1 MEEKRLQILQR
12 ILVLMF
18 WFLGIVVVGC
28 IAIYIYLS
36 NRGPKTVEK
45 EEVEVQ
51 EGMADATTFLPDNC
65 NLYAEM
71 PDITFKDESGKE
83 VKLSDFKG
91 KTLVVTFWAS
101 WCPDCHEQ
109 FEKIEAYKKLV
120 DEQGNAEYILLDKLD
135 HDKETME
142 QALQYLKDN
151 HISIPTYFDDGL
163 KAYDMLGM
171 HNVPTTFF
179 IDANGILRAWSGV
192 QITDKSVF
200 EAYLQNCIQGSEVVT
215 QQFTQEYM
223 TDEKGGIHSGYDKKS
238 NTNTLKTDVLSESQ
252 GAVLEYAILKEDKE
266 LFDTCL
272 SYIENHMLMNG
283 MVSWQVVNGEPSQ
296 VNALIDD
303 FRIFESL
310 VRANDL
316 WGGYDEVINFC
327 RKNVKTYG
335 MKETNYI
342 DFYDFEHKEA
352 AKRFTLC
359 YGDFRA
365 MELLAYNDSDYQT
378 AYDHAYEIVTGGII
392 SDEFPL
398 YYSWYNYE
406 TSTYETTDLNMSE
419 AMVTLL
425 HLAEIDALPQQ
436 TIDWLR
442 KETFGDGVRAR
453 YDISGKVV
461 PGYGYES
468 TATYALIAMIG
479 AEIGDDELT
488 GKALK
493 KMEKMRV
500 NDLDLQ
506 YNGAFGNK
514 DGTGI
519 TSFDQIMPMLAYGY
533 CEKKNNMIK

>member
-1 MEEKRLQILQR
+1 MEEKKLQILQR
-12 ILVLMF
+12 MLILLF
-18 WFLGIVVVGC
+18 CFLGIVVVGS
-28 IAIYIYLS
+28 ISIYIYLIDRS
-36 NRGPKTVEK
+36 PKKGE
-45 EEVEVQ
+45 EEVVETQ

-65 NLYAEM
+65 NLYAQM
-71 PDITFKDESGKE
+71 PDISFKDESGNE
-83 VKLSDFKG
+83 VKLSDFRG

-109 FEKIEAYKKLV
+109 FEEIKKYKALV
-120 DEQGNAEYILLDKLD
+120 DEQENAEYILLDKLD
-135 HDKETME
+135 NDKETKE
-142 QALQYLKDN
+142 QALQYLSDHN
-151 HISIPTYFDDGL
+151 IGLTTYFDDEL
-163 KAYDMLGM
+163 VAYNELGM

-179 IDANGILRAWSGV
+179 IDADGILRAWSGI
-192 QITDKSVF
+192 QITDESVF
-200 EAYLQNCIQGSEVVT
+200 EAYLQNCLKGSETVT
-215 QQFTQEYM
+215 QEFLSAQM
-223 TDEKGGIHSGYDKKS
+223 TDVNGGIHSGYEANS
-238 NTNTLKTDVLSESQ
+238 NENTLKTDVLSESQ
-252 GAVLEYAILKEDKE
+252 GAVLEYAVLKENKN

-272 SYIENHMLMNG
+272 SYIDHYMWENG
-283 MVSWQVVNGEPSQ
+283 MISWQVVNGEAAK

-303 FRIFESL
+303 FRIYESL

-316 WGGYDEVINFC
+316 WGGYETQIQNY
-327 RKNVKTYG
+327 NQYMLQYG
-335 MKETNYI
+335 VNNDQFI
-342 DFYDFEHKEA
+342 DFYDFEHKQSA
-352 AKRFTLC
+352 GRFTLC
-359 YGDFRA
+359 YADFST
-365 MELLAYNDSDYQT
+365 MQMLAKADANYQP
-378 AYDHAYEIVTGGII
+378 AYENALEIVTAGRI
-392 SDEFPL
+392 SNEFPL

-406 TSTYETTDLNMSE
+406 TSAYETTDLNMSE

-436 TIDWLR
+436 TINWLR

-453 YDISGKVV
+453 YDINGDVV

-479 AEIGDDELT
+479 EEIGDSELT

-500 NDLDLQ
+500 NDADLQ
-506 YNGAFGNK
+506 YNGAFGNR

>member
-1 MEEKRLQILQR
+1 MEEKKLQILQR
-12 ILVLMF
+12 MLILLF
-18 WFLGIVVVGC
+18 CFLGIVVVGS
-28 IAIYIYLS
+28 ISIYIYLIDRS
-36 NRGPKTVEK
+36 PKKGE
-45 EEVEVQ
+45 EEVVETQ

-65 NLYAEM
+65 NLYAQM
-71 PDITFKDESGKE
+71 PDISFKDESGNE
-83 VKLSDFKG
+83 VKLSDFRG

-109 FEKIEAYKKLV
+109 FEEIKKYKALV
-120 DEQGNAEYILLDKLD
+120 DEQENAEYILLDKLD
-135 HDKETME
+135 NDKETKE
-142 QALQYLKDN
+142 QALQYLSDH
-151 HISIPTYFDDGL
+151 HIGLTTYFDDEL
-163 KAYDMLGM
+163 VAYNELGM

-179 IDANGILRAWSGV
+179 IDADGILRAWSGI
-192 QITDKSVF
+192 QITDESVF
-200 EAYLQNCIQGSEVVT
+200 EAYLQNCLKGSETVT
-215 QQFTQEYM
+215 QEFLSAQM
-223 TDEKGGIHSGYDKKS
+223 TDVNGGIHSGYEANS
-238 NTNTLKTDVLSESQ
+238 NENTLKTDVLSESQ
-252 GAVLEYAILKEDKE
+252 GAVLEYAVLKENKN

-272 SYIENHMLMNG
+272 SYIDHYMWENG
-283 MVSWQVVNGEPSQ
+283 MISWQVVNGEAAK

-303 FRIFESL
+303 FRIYESL

-316 WGGYDEVINFC
+316 WGGYETQIQNY
-327 RKNVKTYG
+327 NQYMLQYG
-335 MKETNYI
+335 VNNDQFI
-342 DFYDFEHKEA
+342 DFYDFEHKQSA
-352 AKRFTLC
+352 GRFTLC
-359 YGDFRA
+359 YADFST
-365 MELLAYNDSDYQT
+365 MQMLAKADANYQP
-378 AYDHAYEIVTGGII
+378 AYENALEIVTAGRI
-392 SDEFPL
+392 SNEFPL

-406 TSTYETTDLNMSE
+406 TSAYETTDLNMSE

-436 TIDWLR
+436 TINWLR

-453 YDISGKVV
+453 YDINGDVV

-479 AEIGDDELT
+479 EEIGDSELT

-500 NDLDLQ
+500 NDADLQ
-506 YNGAFGNK
+506 YNGAFGNR

>member
-1 MEEKRLQILQR
+1 MEEKKLQILQR
-12 ILVLMF
+12 MLILLF
-18 WFLGIVVVGC
+18 CFLGIVVVGS
-28 IAIYIYLS
+28 ISIYIYLIDRS
-36 NRGPKTVEK
+36 PKKGE
-45 EEVEVQ
+45 EEVVETQ

-65 NLYAEM
+65 NLYAQM
-71 PDITFKDESGKE
+71 PDISFKDESGNE
-83 VKLSDFKG
+83 VKLSDFRG

-109 FEKIEAYKKLV
+109 FEEIKKYKALV
-120 DEQGNAEYILLDKLD
+120 DEQENAEYILLDKLD
-135 HDKETME
+135 NDKETKE
-142 QALQYLKDN
+142 QALQYLSDH
-151 HISIPTYFDDGL
+151 HIGLTTYFDDEL
-163 KAYDMLGM
+163 VAYNELGM

-179 IDANGILRAWSGV
+179 IDADGILRAWSGI
-192 QITDKSVF
+192 QITDESVF
-200 EAYLQNCIQGSEVVT
+200 EAYLQNCLKGSETVT
-215 QQFTQEYM
+215 QEFLSAQM
-223 TDEKGGIHSGYDKKS
+223 TDVNGGIHSGYEANS
-238 NTNTLKTDVLSESQ
+238 NENTLKTDVLSESQ
-252 GAVLEYAILKEDKE
+252 GAVLEYAVLKENKN

-272 SYIENHMLMNG
+272 SYIDHYMWENG
-283 MVSWQVVNGEPSQ
+283 MISWQVVNGEAAK

-303 FRIFESL
+303 FRIYESL

-316 WGGYDEVINFC
+316 WGGYETQIQNY
-327 RKNVKTYG
+327 NQYMLQYG
-335 MKETNYI
+335 VNNDQFI
-342 DFYDFEHKEA
+342 DFYDFEHKQSA
-352 AKRFTLC
+352 GRFTLC
-359 YGDFRA
+359 YADFSA
-365 MELLAYNDSDYQT
+365 MQMLAKADANYQP
-378 AYDHAYEIVTGGII
+378 AYENALEIVTAGRI
-392 SDEFPL
+392 SNEFPL

-406 TSTYETTDLNMSE
+406 TSAYETTDLNMSE

-436 TIDWLR
+436 TINWLR

-453 YDISGKVV
+453 YDINGDVV

-479 AEIGDDELT
+479 EEIGDSELT

-500 NDLDLQ
+500 NDADLQ

>member
-1 MEEKRLQILQR
+1 MEEKKLQILQR
-12 ILVLMF
+12 MLILLF
-18 WFLGIVVVGC
+18 CFLGIVVVGS
-28 IAIYIYLS
+28 ISIYIYLIDRS
-36 NRGPKTVEK
+36 PKKGE
-45 EEVEVQ
+45 EEVVETQ

-65 NLYAEM
+65 NLYAQM
-71 PDITFKDESGKE
+71 PDISFKDESGNE
-83 VKLSDFKG
+83 VKLSDFRG

-109 FEKIEAYKKLV
+109 FEEIKKYKALV
-120 DEQGNAEYILLDKLD
+120 DEQENAEYILLDKLD
-135 HDKETME
+135 NDKETKE
-142 QALQYLKDN
+142 QALQYLSDH
-151 HISIPTYFDDGL
+151 HIGLTTYFDDEL
-163 KAYDMLGM
+163 VAYNELGM

-179 IDANGILRAWSGV
+179 IDADGILRAWSGI
-192 QITDKSVF
+192 QITDESVF
-200 EAYLQNCIQGSEVVT
+200 EAYLQNCLKGSETVT
-215 QQFTQEYM
+215 QEFLSAQM
-223 TDEKGGIHSGYDKKS
+223 TDVNGGIHSGYEANS
-238 NTNTLKTDVLSESQ
+238 NENTLKTDVLSESQ
-252 GAVLEYAILKEDKE
+252 GAVLEYAVLKENKN

-272 SYIENHMLMNG
+272 SYIDHYMWENG
-283 MVSWQVVNGEPSQ
+283 MISWQVVNGEAAK

-303 FRIFESL
+303 FRIYESL

-316 WGGYDEVINFC
+316 WGGYETQIQNY
-327 RKNVKTYG
+327 NQYMLQYG
-335 MKETNYI
+335 VNNDQFI
-342 DFYDFEHKEA
+342 DFYDFEHKQSA
-352 AKRFTLC
+352 GRFTLC
-359 YGDFRA
+359 YADFSA
-365 MELLAYNDSDYQT
+365 MQMLAKADANYQP
-378 AYDHAYEIVTGGII
+378 AYENALEIVTAGRI
-392 SDEFPL
+392 SNEFPL

-406 TSTYETTDLNMSE
+406 TSAYETTDLNMSE

-436 TIDWLR
+436 TINWLR

-453 YDISGKVV
+453 YDINGDVV

-479 AEIGDDELT
+479 EEIGDSELT

-500 NDLDLQ
+500 NDADLQ
-506 YNGAFGNK
+506 YNGAFGNR